1 MDISLAMQKKSM
13 GYIFY
18 CPSCAIKIVESQN
31 GRFLENDLS
40 SGSSEPWDLVFE
52 ENHNIEPT
60 LESSSGLIVSLDSH
74 QDLTIEEALIINK
87 LHHEDIPIDPV
98 IQHPQQKNID
108 ITLRRSTREM
118 RRDLQFLL
126 IVLCTYKNLTLILVL
141 KMTSLRF
148 HKLWAE
154 ANPHYG
160 TIP

>member
-1 MDISLAMQKKSM
+1 M
-13 GYIFY
+13 
-18 CPSCAIKIVESQN
+18 
-31 GRFLENDLS
+31 ENDLIS
-40 SGSSEPWDLVFE
+40 ESSESRDLVFE
-52 ENHNIEPT
+52 ENRNIEPT

-87 LHHEDIPIDPV
+87 PHHEDIPIDPV

-108 ITLRRSTREM
+108 ITLRSTRER

>member
-1 MDISLAMQKKSM
+1 M
-13 GYIFY
+13 
-18 CPSCAIKIVESQN
+18 
-31 GRFLENDLS
+31 ENDLIS
-40 SGSSEPWDLVFE
+40 ESSESRDLVFE
-52 ENHNIEPT
+52 ENRNIEPT

-108 ITLRRSTREM
+108 ITLRSTRER

-141 KMTSLRF
+141 KMTSLCF
-148 HKLWAE
+148 HKLWVE